1 MERRLPIIVVV
12 RLAYS
17 WGVSSDEEE
26 RTYTDNISPSG
37 ARIFSKRLWRR
48 GDMIWVAPLHEEPVC
63 ANVIYCNRLPDERYC
78 FGVKF
83 EDGAVEWSII
93 QRYAR
98 P

>member
-1 MERRLPIIVVV
+1 MEARLPIIVVV
-12 RLAYS
+12 RVAYCS
-17 WGVSSDEEE
+17 GATSNEEE
-26 RTYTDNISPSG
+26 MTHSDNISPSG
-37 ARIFSKRLWRR
+37 ARIYSQRPCRA

-63 ANVIYCNRLPDERYC
+63 ANVIYCHSLPDDRYR

-83 EDGAVEWSII
+83 EDGPVEWPIL